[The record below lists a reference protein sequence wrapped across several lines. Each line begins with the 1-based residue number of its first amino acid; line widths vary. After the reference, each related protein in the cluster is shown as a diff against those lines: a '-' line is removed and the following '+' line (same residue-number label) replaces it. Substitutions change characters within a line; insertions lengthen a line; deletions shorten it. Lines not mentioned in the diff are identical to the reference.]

1 MRPQND
7 KMIPLNLPE
16 FQHNIRSVGG
26 KLEIFD
32 QVRRKFVA
40 LTPEEWVRQHFVSYL
55 ITAKDVPL
63 SLIAVEQMLI
73 YNTMKKRTDI
83 LVYSNKGIPVL
94 MVECKAASVDLT
106 QKVFDQ
112 IARYNL
118 TLKVPFLIVT
128 NGLQH
133 ICSKIN
139 FEERSYKFLEEVPE
153 YRQMATDGN

>member
-1 MRPQND
+1 
-7 KMIPLNLPE
+7 MIPLNLPE

-73 YNTMKKRTDI
+73 YNTMKKRADI

-139 FEERSYKFLEEVPE
+139 FEERSYEFLEEVPE